1 MFLFVFGVLR
11 IVTQKIAAAGV
22 INCRKAAVTC
32 NRIHEFGGY
41 GGEKLN
47 IQRVI
52 STCLLV
58 LFASQIANATGGAV
72 NLTLDQVFK
81 DYEVQKVFIG
91 EVRGFER
98 SQVYGFDPRD
108 GSNANETRFR
118 QYSYIQ
124 IKFRV
129 VPSKVLRGD
138 TEIGKPINLIFKEHD
153 FSGAV
158 TLKKNGTTEDTGP
171 TAMGLLS
178 TGSGNERKNQFSEL
192 GKKGIFIIG
201 KGNGDAEVRL
211 LRVEHVDQVV
221 FQELE
226 DLLKE

>member
-1 MFLFVFGVLR
+1 VFLFVFGVLR

-22 INCRKAAVTC
+22 INCREAAC
-32 NRIHEFGGY
+32 DLSPHPRIWRLWRG
-41 GGEKLN
+41 KLN
-47 IQRVI
+47 IHRVLC
-52 STCLLV
+52 TCLLV
-58 LFASQIANATGGAV
+58 LFTSQLANATGGAV
-72 NLTLDQVFK
+72 NLTLDQIFK
-81 DYEVQKVFIG
+81 DYEVQEVFIG
-91 EVRGFER
+91 EVRGFEQ
-98 SQVYGFDPRD
+98 SQVHGLDPRD

-129 VPSKVLRGD
+129 VPSKVLGGD

-201 KGNGDAEVRL
+201 KEKGETDVRL
-211 LRVEHVDQVV
+211 LRVEHADQAVLE
-221 FQELE
+221 ELE
-226 DLLKE
+226 

>member
-1 MFLFVFGVLR
+1 MKIYRVL
-11 IVTQKIAAAGV
+11 
-22 INCRKAAVTC
+22 C
-32 NRIHEFGGY
+32 
-41 GGEKLN
+41 
-47 IQRVI
+47 
-52 STCLLV
+52 TCLLLLGV
-58 LFASQIANATGGAV
+58 SQFANATGGVA
-72 NLTLDQVFK
+72 NLTLDQLFQK
-81 DYEVQKVFIG
+81 YEVQSVFIG

-98 SQVYGFDPRD
+98 SQVNGTDPQD
-108 GSNANETRFR
+108 ESNADEAHFH

-129 VPSKVLRGD
+129 MPQKVLSGT